1 LHPGLVAGDAWWKNL
16 TLGTHSRTTWTRH
29 VIVWEAAAPPARRD
43 VFRGDGDCLE
53 ARVRRGRRAQGLEAD
68 LLQGVREEP
77 ALDLNPGL
85 GGAFAGL
92 EFVRGGFAAVDE
104 GFVVDDRGVE
114 SCDEV
119 EEVVSPSRTSVKKS
133 GSSVARA
140 RSSSR
145 SVCLA
150 SSS

>member
-1 LHPGLVAGDAWWKNL
+1 LRLASVAVG
-16 TLGTHSRTTWTRH
+16 
-29 VIVWEAAAPPARRD
+29 
-43 VFRGDGDCLE
+43 
-53 ARVRRGRRAQGLEAD
+53 VRRVLKPICCRVCARSRRLTSIRVSAARL
-68 LLQGVREEP
+68 P
-77 ALDLNPGL
+77 
-85 GGAFAGL
+85 

-119 EEVVSPSRTSVKKS
+119 EEIVSPSMRSVKKS
-133 GSSVARA
+133 GPSVARA